1 MSRSSATLS
10 SMQQR
15 PQVARPCEDKRLMKN
30 GKMAEGMIM
39 KHKVALKEAVAK
51 NDTKKAA
58 AIRQTISSME
68 NSEIYKQ
75 YSGCQDAMKTY
86 GVDNSQQAAR
96 AHDKLTRQRAAIS
109 NRETRDSFFGL
120 GGRRKKTRARR
131 GTRRGRSAR
140 MRRYKGGS
148 HCSSHK
154 QKSKTRRHKKRKN
167 KSTRRR

>member
-1 MSRSSATLS
+1 
-10 SMQQR
+10 MQQR

-30 GKMAEGMIM
+30 GKMAEDMIM
-39 KHKVALKEAVAK
+39 KHKDALKEAIAK

-86 GVDNSQQAAR
+86 GADNPQQAAR

-109 NRETRDSFFGL
+109 NRETRDSFFWSWW
-120 GGRRKKTRARR
+120 KKKENA
-131 GTRRGRSAR
+131 GT
-140 MRRYKGGS
+140 
-148 HCSSHK
+148 
-154 QKSKTRRHKKRKN
+154 
-167 KSTRRR
+167 

>member
-1 MSRSSATLS
+1 
-10 SMQQR
+10 MQQR

-30 GKMAEGMIM
+30 GKMAEDMIM

-131 GTRRGRSAR
+131 GKTARRGKSAH

-154 QKSKTRRHKKRKN
+154 QKSKTHRHKKRKN